1 MGNNS
6 RKRIIKSISWI
17 VCASCL
23 VIALLG
29 TFSSFPDS
37 ALALK
42 RSSVID
48 PASSVHLT
56 MGNPSQATASEQNP
70 TNYLMVKHTHA
81 LSYNRDRGGPN
92 WVSWQL
98 NSSWMGRVHRTEDWN
113 ADLSL
118 PSGWDLISPSSYKG
132 SGYDRGHMIPS
143 DDRTKNTRDNSETFQ
158 MTNILPQAPDN
169 NRGAWVEL
177 EKYARELVR
186 KGNELYIVAGG
197 VGQKGKIARGK
208 VTVPARTWKVI
219 LVLERSGEGVNG
231 VNSNTRTIAVDMPNE
246 NGISQDWKQ
255 FRTSIDKLESDTG
268 YDFFPAVPSDIQ
280 TTIESRI
287 DGEIAF
293 FNSRNIFGVVI
304 FVIITAALVGFG
316 LYKFRH
322 AVLKFLGV

>member
-1 MGNNS
+1 M
-6 RKRIIKSISWI
+6 
-17 VCASCL
+17 A
-23 VIALLG
+23 IALLG
-29 TFSSFPDS
+29 IFSGFPES

-42 RSSVID
+42 RNPAID
-48 PASSVHLT
+48 PTSSVHLT
-56 MGNPSQATASEQNP
+56 MGNPSQATTSLQNP
-70 TNYLMVKHTHA
+70 TNYLMLKRTYA

-98 NSSWMGRVHRTEDWN
+98 NSSWLGRVQRTEDWN

-186 KGNELYIVAGG
+186 KGNELYIIAGG

-208 VTVPARTWKVI
+208 VVVPARTWKVI
-219 LVLERSGEGVNG
+219 IVLERPGEGVSG

-246 NGISQDWKQ
+246 NGISQDWQQ
-255 FRTSIDKLESDTG
+255 FKTSIDKLEADTG
-268 YDFFPAVPSDIQ
+268 YDFLSAVPSDIQ
-280 TTIESRI
+280 SAIESRV
-287 DGEIAF
+287 DGEITF
-293 FNSRNIFGVVI
+293 FNSRNIFGIGI
-304 FVIITAALVGFG
+304 FVLVAALVAIG
-316 LYKFRH
+316 LYKFKQR
-322 AVLKFLGV
+322 LGL